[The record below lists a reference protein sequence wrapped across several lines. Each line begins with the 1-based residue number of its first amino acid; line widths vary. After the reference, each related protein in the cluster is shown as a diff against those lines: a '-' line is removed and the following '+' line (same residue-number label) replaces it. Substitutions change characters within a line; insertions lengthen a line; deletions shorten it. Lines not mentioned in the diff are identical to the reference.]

1 MRRDWGHCWQ
11 TASNASR
18 RERGSIGA
26 RTVYLPAPATPMRIG
41 CRATRPSTTCTPT
54 QILTLLKRMYFA
66 NRGVWE
72 ANVWAGPAVSVAAT
86 HEDVEHYLSVL
97 EEVVGE
103 LAA

>member
-1 MRRDWGHCWQ
+1 M
-11 TASNASR
+11 
-18 RERGSIGA
+18 ERAPSICPLPLHLCGSAAAQRGEYYVHA
-26 RTVYLPAPATPMRIG
+26 DADLD
-41 CRATRPSTTCTPT
+41 
-54 QILTLLKRMYFA
+54 LLKRVYFA

>member
-1 MRRDWGHCWQ
+1 M
-11 TASNASR
+11 
-18 RERGSIGA
+18 
-26 RTVYLPAPATPMRIG
+26 
-41 CRATRPSTTCTPT
+41 
-54 QILTLLKRMYFA
+54 TLLKRMYFA